1 MEFRELTYLLAIDKH
16 RNLTRA
22 AEELYIS
29 QSGLTKFLKR
39 LEGNLGYE
47 LFRWT
52 GNTIAPTPAGREYL
66 DFARAVLRLKEEMDA
81 RIAALPDGKSS
92 LRVGVCLN
100 SVSMYSS
107 ISARFARLYPKVQLS
122 ILEDFSANL
131 WKMFNE
137 GDLDLLFP
145 AGPVDEGNVI
155 SEELWHSDLT
165 LYLPADLAQPP
176 KKSVDFSAL
185 PWVDLNILND
195 KPLIVLRAG
204 PKAGGGED
212 RILKEY
218 NLHPSSVTVVR
229 SLYSKVHLAQSTPAA
244 CFLVMDGAGRS
255 PASDFD
261 DYGHLYSFGDRPYRN
276 RISAVYSKKLL
287 QPFYAQEFIRLVK
300 QGSGLSL
307 KGGTD

>member
-1 MEFRELTYLLAIDKH
+1 MEFRELTYLLAIDKQ

-66 DFARAVLRLKEEMDA
+66 DFARTVLRLKEEMDA

-100 SVSMYSS
+100 SVSMFSGVT
-107 ISARFARLYPKVQLS
+107 ARFARLYPKVQVS

-131 WKMFNE
+131 WVALNE
-137 GDLDLLFP
+137 GDLDLIFP
-145 AGPVDEGNVI
+145 SGPTDDANVV
-155 SEELWHSDLT
+155 SEELWYSGLA
-165 LYLPADLAQPP
+165 LYLPADLADPP
-176 KKSVDFSAL
+176 KKTVDFSPL
-185 PWVDLNILND
+185 PWVDLSVLND
-195 KPLIVLRAG
+195 RPLITLRAG

-212 RILKEY
+212 RILKEH

-229 SLYSKVHLAQSTPAA
+229 SLYSKIRLAQSTPAA
-244 CFLVMDGAGRS
+244 CFLVVDSAGRS

-261 DYGHLYSFGDRPYRN
+261 DYDHLYSFGDHPYRN
-276 RISAVYSKKLL
+276 TISAVYSKKLS
-287 QPFYAQEFIRLVK
+287 QPFYAREFIRLVR
-300 QGSGLSL
+300 QAPSFLSRVEL
-307 KGGTD
+307 D